1 MDYKKIKNKDRYIY
15 DNLKEFKVFR
25 PEEFVVGDWR
35 EGDEGDWV
43 FTDDGYVL
51 EILRKSKI
59 SHPSYKKPR
68 TYVRT
73 VCGSYIV
80 EQNSHR
86 ILGEKG
92 IAENIYAFSGNYDSN
107 KDYHTNRKLKS
118 REFLFARY
126 VAEGYDVVKSFKKA
140 YPQASSS
147 EYIKKQASTLI
158 NKENIQEMV
167 KEEIKKILNDEGVT
181 PEWIIGQYKD
191 IAELSE
197 RDTDKLR
204 SLESLSKISGLFET
218 ETKKEQVSIWSGFT
232 PEQIEGVKHG
242 EGTKVLAQTEKRDKK
257 S

>member
-107 KDYHTNRKLKS
+107 KDYHTSRKLKS
-118 REFLFARY
+118 REFMFARY
-126 VAEGYDVVKSFKKA
+126 IAEGDDVIKSFKKA
-140 YPQASSS
+140 YPNAKSDA
-147 EYIKKQASTLI
+147 YIKERASTLI
-158 NKENIQEMV
+158 NKESVRTMV
-167 KEEIKKILNDEGVT
+167 KEEREQLLKDNDVAPG
-181 PEWIIGQYKD
+181 WIVQQYKQ

-197 RDTDKLR
+197 RDSDRLR
-204 SLESLSKISGLFET
+204 SLEALAKMSGLFDVEV
-218 ETKKEQVSIWSGFT
+218 KKEQVSIWSGFT
-232 PEQIEGVKHG
+232 PEQIEGVKSG
-242 EGTKVLAQTEKRDKK
+242 KDTKILAQAEKGSK
-257 S
+257 SS